1 MGCRGL
7 KVMRCP
13 KVRDGGTKL
22 WTDVVGGVRNHRWQC
37 VSLAERRY
45 LKEMKMSQ
53 ETTEVSGND
62 SRVISTEPLQHWAS
76 DKYVGS
82 CAGMVVTHGQL
93 FTMEVDD
100 RRKGSGQ
107 MFVTTAAEG
116 GQVDDMLSVCMEVS
130 SLPGKSVD
138 LAVAHVHF
146 GGDDVAFS
154 AFKVGDE
161 IVLRLENGVTMREER
176 LEDGTQVFV
185 LR

>member
-1 MGCRGL
+1 
-7 KVMRCP
+7 
-13 KVRDGGTKL
+13 
-22 WTDVVGGVRNHRWQC
+22 
-37 VSLAERRY
+37 
-45 LKEMKMSQ
+45 MKMSQ

-62 SRVISTEPLQHWAS
+62 GRVISTEPVQHWAS

-82 CAGMVVTHGQL
+82 CAGMVATHGQL

-100 RRKGSGQ
+100 QRKGSGQ

-130 SLPGKSVD
+130 SLPGKSAD

-161 IVLRLENGVTMREER
+161 IFMRLESGVKMREER